1 MKKNRARKK
10 WPARPGSVALG
21 RELRPLPGCP
31 ALRAHAWSWAALA
44 SGSLWPAG
52 PAPPGGFGPFP
63 CNPTHDLDPSLAKT
77 LGGRVFA
84 GCGVPRPA
92 RPGVTASPAHP
103 LPVRPCEQSAAL
115 VRPPLSAVSVVLS
128 PRLSSVLP
136 RQPSPDTHSLIAA
149 SSQEDFPELEAQGAP
164 CAPSS
169 PRPQAL
175 SPGCLF
181 KSTAPTRPAMLQFF
195 MSSLERNFD
204 ENGESFCTWLSTQHQ
219 NLVRTECLSDCA
231 FVNTRLRQCVPG
243 RVTSAWVT
251 CHTHSSRI

>member
-10 WPARPGSVALG
+10 WPACPGSVALG

-31 ALRAHAWSWAALA
+31 ALRAHAWSRATLA

-103 LPVRPCEQSAAL
+103 LPFRPCEQSAAL
-115 VRPPLSAVSVVLS
+115 VRPPLSAVSVVPGLGCPVSFPGSLPLILIRSSPHLPKRTLLSSKLREPPVPPPRPARRLS
-128 PRLSSVLP
+128 PPGACLNPRRPLGLP
-136 RQPSPDTHSLIAA
+136 CCSFL
-149 SSQEDFPELEAQGAP
+149 
-164 CAPSS
+164 
-169 PRPQAL
+169 
-175 SPGCLF
+175 CL
-181 KSTAPTRPAMLQFF
+181 P
-195 MSSLERNFD
+195 
-204 ENGESFCTWLSTQHQ
+204 
-219 NLVRTECLSDCA
+219 
-231 FVNTRLRQCVPG
+231 
-243 RVTSAWVT
+243 
-251 CHTHSSRI
+251 